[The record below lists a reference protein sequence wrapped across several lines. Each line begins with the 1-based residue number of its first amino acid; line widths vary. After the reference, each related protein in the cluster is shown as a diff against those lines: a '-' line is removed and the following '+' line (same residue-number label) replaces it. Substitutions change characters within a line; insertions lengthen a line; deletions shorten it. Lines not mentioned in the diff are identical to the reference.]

1 MENEDKF
8 FLLPIFLL
16 TYSRGVITAWWEWPV
31 RIAEVMQHF
40 QQLLS
45 MSHNIFSLMAINVNP
60 LLVADRLEAEVM

>member
-16 TYSRGVITAWWEWPV
+16 TYSREVITAWWEWPV

-40 QQLLS
+40 QQLFRCRTTS
-45 MSHNIFSLMAINVNP
+45 SLMAINVNP